1 MARIAWPGSSNLL
14 QLPISKA
21 YFDVLGTCGA
31 PQCLSLF
38 LWCGKGWKHMHHFL
52 WRHAALKWLESHTMS
67 QPFVDSSSEI
77 KFSAEVLAQSDC
89 FILSIVY
96 RFSLSVKCKIHLAA
110 EKDYQSESRRR
121 VRRFVLLE
129 FHLMSG
135 VQFRHRQIVFR
146 KMHVRIARI
155 RFLVC
160 WSPFCLMR
168 QVCFFQVFS
177 QCFQFSWFRV
187 LFEYLNV
194 NRIDYDLLAV
204 KMQQKYT
211 YVWNPFDIYSMRFIH
226 DIHSLTIHASRYQPV
241 DLQAEEEAGWS
252 CWKLWGLWRCR
263 NVRTPK
269 CSKRHAE
276 TAPSRNI

>member
-1 MARIAWPGSSNLL
+1 
-14 QLPISKA
+14 
-21 YFDVLGTCGA
+21 
-31 PQCLSLF
+31 
-38 LWCGKGWKHMHHFL
+38 
-52 WRHAALKWLESHTMS
+52 
-67 QPFVDSSSEI
+67 
-77 KFSAEVLAQSDC
+77 
-89 FILSIVY
+89 
-96 RFSLSVKCKIHLAA
+96 
-110 EKDYQSESRRR
+110 
-121 VRRFVLLE
+121 
-129 FHLMSG
+129 MSG

-168 QVCFFQVFS
+168 QVSFFQVFS

-187 LFEYLNV
+187 LLEYLNV
-194 NRIDYDLLAV
+194 NRIYCDLLAV

-269 CSKRHAE
+269 CSKRPSPFGHICTQNICAQRQPHPEIYLYTHAY
-276 TAPSRNI
+276 THTHTDIHIQRIHVLVIYKQLDTHTCIIPISVYSMYIYI

>member
-1 MARIAWPGSSNLL
+1 MFGRSVGS
-14 QLPISKA
+14 
-21 YFDVLGTCGA
+21 VR
-31 PQCLSLF
+31 LF
-38 LWCGKGWKHMHHFL
+38 H
-52 WRHAALKWLESHTMS
+52 
-67 QPFVDSSSEI
+67 P
-77 KFSAEVLAQSDC
+77 
-89 FILSIVY
+89 IVY

-110 EKDYQSESRRR
+110 EKDYQSESHRR

-168 QVCFFQVFS
+168 QVSFFQVFS

-187 LFEYLNV
+187 LSEYLNV
-194 NRIDYDLLAV
+194 NRIYCDLLAV

-269 CSKRHAE
+269 CSKRPSPFGHICMAEYLCAE
-276 TAPSRNI
+276 TAPCRNIFVHTHTRTYTYKECTYW